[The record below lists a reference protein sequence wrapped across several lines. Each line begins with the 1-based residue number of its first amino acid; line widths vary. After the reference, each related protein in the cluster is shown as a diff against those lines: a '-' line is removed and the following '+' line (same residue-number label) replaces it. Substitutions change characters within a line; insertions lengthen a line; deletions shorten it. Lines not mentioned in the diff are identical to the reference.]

1 MFTQVHLC
9 RKKVASRSCHFYNN
23 VEGEKA
29 RGGASCPRRARC
41 RGSGVWAPLR
51 AGLSGLLGCWLLPL
65 SAPLWAVEV
74 PALCLL
80 TTGIGVRAEELTRW
94 GRGRA

>member
-29 RGGASCPRRARC
+29 RGGASCPRRAA
-41 RGSGVWAPLR
+41 GGVESGRL
-51 AGLSGLLGCWLLPL
+51 
-65 SAPLWAVEV
+65 
-74 PALCLL
+74 
-80 TTGIGVRAEELTRW
+80 
-94 GRGRA
+94 